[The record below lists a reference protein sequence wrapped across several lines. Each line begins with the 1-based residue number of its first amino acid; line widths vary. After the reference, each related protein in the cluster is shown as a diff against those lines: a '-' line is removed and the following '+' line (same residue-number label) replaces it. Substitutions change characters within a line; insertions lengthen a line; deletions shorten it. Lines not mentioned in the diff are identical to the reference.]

1 MVVLNTEERKFYD
14 AFWELKVKSGTHPPS
29 IISVFDMMG
38 EKKASF
44 VDACF
49 LSNPYATTLFLEYF
63 QKEVIEGGKLR
74 EYIEA
79 YPPQNIEV
87 AEHLTNVI
95 GVPVGNIFIG
105 NGAIEIIQAVV
116 HNFIKGKLVVN
127 IPTFSSYYEYM
138 KNKEDVIYYQLPK
151 ERNYSL
157 NIDKYIEYIKEL
169 RPDSIVIVNP
179 NNPNGDYISV
189 ENITLLLKELSF
201 LTNIIIDE
209 SFIHFA
215 YEDADFSMVNTY
227 NLLKEY
233 PNLIVIKSLA
243 KDFGIAGLRVG
254 YAIMSEDKVSSLLE
268 TGYQWNIGG
277 FANYFYRLYSTPEF
291 SEVYDIVRKKYI
303 MNNLMFISELSKIP
317 EIKVYPSKANFA
329 LIELIDGTTSKDFM
343 VKLLYT
349 YGVYVRDC
357 SDKIG
362 LNGQF
367 LRIASR
373 TFEDNMHI
381 LNSIKDIFK
390 NAGK

>member
-1 MVVLNTEERKFYD
+1 MLTLNEKEQKFYD
-14 AFWELKVKSGTHPPS
+14 AFWELKEKSGSHPPS
-29 IISVFDMMG
+29 IISVFDMIG
-38 EKKASF
+38 EPKTF

-49 LSNPYATTLFLEYF
+49 LSNPYATTLFMEHF
-63 QKEVIEGGKLR
+63 NKEMIEGGKLR

-79 YPPQNIEV
+79 YPPQNKEV
-87 AEHLTNVI
+87 AEFLTQVI
-95 GVPVGNIFIG
+95 DVPIDNIFIG
-105 NGAIEIIQAVV
+105 NGAIEIIQAVI

-157 NIDKYIEYIKEL
+157 NVDRYIEYIKEI
-169 RPDSIVIVNP
+169 RPDSIVLVNP

-189 ENITLLLKELSF
+189 ENITLMLRELSF

-227 NLLKEY
+227 NLLQEF

-243 KDFGIAGLRVG
+243 KDFGIAGLRAG
-254 YAIMSEDKVSSLLE
+254 YAVMSADRVSSLLE

-277 FANYFYRLYSTPEF
+277 FANYFYRLYSKPEF
-291 SEVYDIVRKKYI
+291 VETYDIVRKKYI
-303 MNNLMFISELSKIP
+303 MNTLMFITELSRIP

-329 LIELIDGTTSKDFM
+329 LIELLDGSSSKDFM
-343 VKLLYT
+343 VKLLYS
-349 YGVYVRDC
+349 YGVYVREC
-357 SDKIG
+357 TDKIG

-373 TFEDNMHI
+373 TFEENMII
-381 LNSIKDIFK
+381 LNAIKDIFK

>member
-1 MVVLNTEERKFYD
+1 MLTLNEKEQKFYD
-14 AFWELKVKSGTHPPS
+14 AFWELKEKSGSHPPS
-29 IISVFDMMG
+29 IISVFDMIG
-38 EKKASF
+38 EPKTF

-49 LSNPYATTLFLEYF
+49 LSNPYATTLFMEHF
-63 QKEVIEGGKLR
+63 NREIIEGGKLR

-79 YPPQNIEV
+79 YPPQNKEV
-87 AEHLTNVI
+87 AEFLTQVI
-95 GVPVGNIFIG
+95 DVPIDNIFIG
-105 NGAIEIIQAVV
+105 NGAIEIIQAVI

-157 NIDKYIEYIKEL
+157 NVDRYIEYIKEI
-169 RPDSIVIVNP
+169 RPDSIVLVNP

-189 ENITLLLKELSF
+189 ENITLMLRELSF

-227 NLLKEY
+227 NLLQEY

-243 KDFGIAGLRVG
+243 KDFGIAGLRAG
-254 YAIMSEDKVSSLLE
+254 YAVMSADRVSSLLE

-277 FANYFYRLYSTPEF
+277 FANYFYRLYSKPEF
-291 SEVYDIVRKKYI
+291 VEAYDIVRKKYI
-303 MNNLMFISELSKIP
+303 MNTLMFITELSRIP

-329 LIELIDGTTSKDFM
+329 LIELLDGSSSKDFM
-343 VKLLYT
+343 VKLLYS
-349 YGVYVRDC
+349 YGVYVREC
-357 SDKIG
+357 TDKIG

-373 TFEDNMHI
+373 TFEENMII
-381 LNSIKDIFK
+381 LNAIKDIFK

>member
-1 MVVLNTEERKFYD
+1 MVTLNSEEKKFYD
-14 AFWELKVKSGTHPPS
+14 AFWELKLKSGTHPPS

-38 EKKASF
+38 GNSKTF

-49 LSNPYATTLFLEYF
+49 LSNPYATSLFLEDF
-63 QKEVIEGGKLR
+63 NKEIIEGGKLR

-87 AEHLTNVI
+87 AEHLTSVI
-95 GVPVGNIFIG
+95 NVPVNNIFIG
-105 NGAIEIIQAVV
+105 NGAIEIIQAVI
-116 HNFIKGKLVVN
+116 HNFIKGKIVVN

-157 NIDKYIEYIKEL
+157 NIDKYIAYIKEV

-179 NNPNGDYISV
+179 NNPNGDYISL
-189 ENITLLLKELSF
+189 ENITLILKELSF

-215 YEDADFSMVNTY
+215 YEDADFSMINTY
-227 NLLKEY
+227 NLLKQY

-254 YAIMSEDKVSSLLE
+254 YAIMSEDKVSSLLA

-277 FANYFYRLYSTPEF
+277 FANYFYRLYSRNDF
-291 SEVYDIVRKKYI
+291 SHAYDIVRKKYI
-303 MNNLMFISELSKIP
+303 MNTLMFINELSRIP

-329 LIELIDGTTSKDFM
+329 LIELIDGSLSKEIM

-362 LNGQF
+362 LKGEF

-373 TFEDNMHI
+373 TFEENMII
-381 LNSIKDIFK
+381 LDALKDIFK
-390 NAGK
+390 NG